1 MNLPQRKR
9 TRLKNYDYS
18 QRGAYFVTICTHHR
32 EMLLSHII
40 VGQGL
45 APAESKLS
53 EYGKIA
59 EEQLLELENRYSKIK
74 IDKYVIM
81 PNHIHI
87 IIFIKNEKIET
98 NSVITLSDV
107 ICAYKSLTT
116 LFCKKKYKVEKV
128 FQNSFHDHVIRDKK
142 DYQRIWEYIDT
153 NPLSW
158 EKDCFYTE

>member
-1 MNLPQRKR
+1 
-9 TRLKNYDYS
+9 
-18 QRGAYFVTICTHHR
+18 
-32 EMLLSHII
+32 

-128 FQNSFHDHVIRDKK
+128 F
-142 DYQRIWEYIDT
+142 
-153 NPLSW
+153 
-158 EKDCFYTE
+158 